1 MSTVHVEVQLSFEAL
16 LQAVAQLSASEL
28 DQLLMQIRVLQVQR
42 TEPQMPHNE
51 ATLLS
56 QIHQGLPPDVQQHYD
71 ALIAKR
77 RAETLT
83 ADEYSELLRLTA
95 QVEALEAQRLGC
107 LAELA
112 RLRHISL
119 PALVAALGIQP
130 PTYA

>member
-16 LQAVAQLSASEL
+16 LQAVVQLSASEL
-28 DQLLMQIRVLQVQR
+28 DQLLMQIRALQAQR
-42 TEPQMPHNE
+42 TGPQMPHNE

-56 QIHQGLPPDVQQHYD
+56 QIQHGLPPDVQQHYD

-77 RAETLT
+77 WAETLT
-83 ADEYSELLRLTA
+83 ADEYSALLRLTA

-112 RLRHISL
+112 RLRQTSL
-119 PALVAALGIQP
+119 PALMAALGIQP